1 MNIVLNGNTIKLSAP
16 KGASKKENKLS
27 TDDQVEKVKRVISN
41 YISSHGFM
49 TIGQLNGILSVGS
62 VKILISSI
70 KTAISQMI
78 NSGTIEAITHR
89 WNGKK
94 SIRLVFPETST
105 VNDVDA
111 ETLAAHFE
119 CVTELVMRHI
129 NVNGFI
135 TPGILSRI
143 FTTSRRIDK
152 KFIPLVYLDQM
163 VNKLIAD
170 GRIKKIDHSWNGR
183 VSARLVLP

>member
-1 MNIVLNGNTIKLSAP
+1 MKIILDGSEVKLTALKGGYRSVPVIDQIEQIK
-16 KGASKKENKLS
+16 KI
-27 TDDQVEKVKRVISN
+27 TTN
-41 YISSHGFM
+41 YITSHGFI
-49 TIGQLNGILSVGS
+49 TIGQIKNIASKSGS
-62 VKILISSI
+62 KILKSSI
-70 KTAISQMI
+70 KAAIDQMI

-94 SIRLVFPETST
+94 SIRLVFPETSS

-163 VNKLIAD
+163 INKLIAD